1 MKSKDTIDEED
12 VNEMLEG
19 KLAPIV
25 LIRQDS
31 SKIVRGRLSR

>member
-19 KLAPIV
+19 KLAPFGGNMGF
-25 LIRQDS
+25 LMR
-31 SKIVRGRLSR
+31 